1 METSWSDQTALIVYF
16 MAAFYSGCDSLSL
29 SVCSQVVFCQLLG
42 HFFFLYN
49 SFLVDFC
56 FYPSFC
62 EKLHSFFD
70 FTHKTEQ
77 WRCVCVCV
85 LALYPFMWGPLW
97 VWKFRT
103 LIQSLVMVY
112 NCLGHLCSVN
122 SVISTSLIQ
131 LSLPSF
137 PVTSP
142 LSLSKWCVFSYPV
155 QSALRLQWCC
165 GSCWMLCSCK
175 CQSHRQWHSWWSDYC
190 PPAERTS
197 YSCRERGRVSDFS
210 FYVFGLSSD
219 YFN

>member
-1 METSWSDQTALIVYF
+1 MWFSVPECLQSGGFLSATWTFLFFYTTVSWSISVFILPSVRSYTVSLILHTK
-16 MAAFYSGCDSLSL
+16 LS
-29 SVCSQVVFCQLLG
+29 SEG
-42 HFFFLYN
+42 
-49 SFLVDFC
+49 
-56 FYPSFC
+56 
-62 EKLHSFFD
+62 
-70 FTHKTEQ
+70 
-77 WRCVCVCV
+77 VCVCV

-122 SVISTSLIQ
+122 SGISTSLIQ

-142 LSLSKWCVFSYPV
+142 LSLSKWCVFSYPI